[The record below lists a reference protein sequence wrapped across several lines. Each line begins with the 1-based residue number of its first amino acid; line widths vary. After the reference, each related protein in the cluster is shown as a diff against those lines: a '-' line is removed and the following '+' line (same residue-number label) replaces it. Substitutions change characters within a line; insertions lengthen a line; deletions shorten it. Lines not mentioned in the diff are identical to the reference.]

1 MIESCGLCRDGDG
14 SVFGFCFS
22 SDRVEGILQLCT
34 VWEGLLFVGWIDDN
48 EDFFTLSLTDVCQRI
63 LVFLCINELDGS
75 AA

>member
-1 MIESCGLCRDGDG
+1 MVMVPSLDSAFPPI
-14 SVFGFCFS
+14 
-22 SDRVEGILQLCT
+22 VEGILQLCT
-34 VWEGLLFVGWIDDN
+34 VWEGLLFVGWVDDN

>member
-22 SDRVEGILQLCT
+22 SARIEGILQLCT
-34 VWEGLLFVGWIDDN
+34 VWEGLLFVGWVDDIK
-48 EDFFTLSLTDVCQRI
+48 DFFAHNHTNVGQRI